1 MEDKDTRTEDGIFY
15 TLDEIAGMLKVSKST
30 VHSWVRKGS
39 LKVHRFGFDGNRR
52 RCGRG
57 VVTRVSKKDFDDF
70 VAESGK
76 AGERK

>member
-1 MEDKDTRTEDGIFY
+1 MEDKDTHTEDGVFY
-15 TLDEIAGMLKVSKST
+15 TLDEIADMLKVSRST
-30 VHSWVRKGS
+30 VHSWVGKGS
-39 LKVHRFGFDGNRR
+39 LKVHRFGFDANRR

-76 AGERK
+76 AGEGK